1 MKDKSIYDV
10 SKTAVSIMNTCIT
23 EAAKGSG
30 IEIYRHYADRV
41 IIDAVIVAAFN
52 SLNRSPL
59 SRHYQ
64 GILVVTFGDR
74 WKWFIRTWG
83 PRFIHNHISLESVRW
98 DVELRKEKAE

>member
-1 MKDKSIYDV
+1 MKYESVYDV

-41 IIDAVIVAAFN
+41 IVDAVIVAAFN
-52 SLNRSPL
+52 NLNRASL
-59 SRHYQ
+59 SRQYRA
-64 GILVVTFGDR
+64 ILAVTFGDR

-83 PRFIHNHISLESVRW
+83 PRFIHNHISLESLRW
-98 DVELRKEKAE
+98 DVEIRKEKAK

>member
-1 MKDKSIYDV
+1 MKDKSIYDI
-10 SKTAVSIMNTCIT
+10 SKTALSIMSTCIT

-30 IEIYRHYADRV
+30 IEICRHYANRV
-41 IIDAVIVAAFN
+41 IVDAVIVAAFN
-52 SLNRSPL
+52 NLNRAPL

-64 GILVVTFGDR
+64 AILAVTFGDR

-83 PRFIHNHISLESVRW
+83 PRLIHSHISLESVRW